1 MRCKASLAAACGA
14 FALLACAGAPQ
25 AGDRSAPDTYA
36 RQGYL
41 EPTKSRYQRKRS
53 ARVRGY
59 LGRRVGYYS
68 YTDAD
73 VINTYAGSRTLYGSN
88 NTYRDP
94 FEDRQSPAGPF
105 DHGFFFDSG
114 IGPRGGNAPYPR

>member
-1 MRCKASLAAACGA
+1 MAYKMTLAAACGA
-14 FALLACAGAPQ
+14 FALLAFAGAPQ
-25 AGDRSAPDTYA
+25 ADERRADPTYA
-36 RQGYL
+36 RQGHVEL
-41 EPTKSRYQRKRS
+41 TKSQYRRKRG

-59 LGRRVGYYS
+59 LARRGGYS

-73 VINTYAGSRTLYGSN
+73 VINSGSRSLN
-88 NTYRDP
+88 DP
-94 FEDRQSPAGPF
+94 SVELQSPGGPF